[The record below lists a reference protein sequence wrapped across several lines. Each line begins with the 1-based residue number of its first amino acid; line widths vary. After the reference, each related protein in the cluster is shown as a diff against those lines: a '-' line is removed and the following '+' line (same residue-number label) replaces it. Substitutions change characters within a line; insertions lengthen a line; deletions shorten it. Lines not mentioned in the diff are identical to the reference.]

1 MAGYKHTSTNSCR
14 AVRNARL
21 IDLLVANSE
30 TRPDRIAWVERPNQS
45 EVVNITWQQ
54 LSVLTAGMSH
64 HLQAMGVKNGS
75 IVLQWGRNSLEWVLI
90 DLACSSL
97 NAIHAP
103 LDARLS
109 STVAENL
116 AASICPTAV
125 LVDGHVTPLKHS
137 RKIPSYRDLPV
148 GLRLQV
154 TDTRYEA
161 TDGANLL
168 FTSGTTSEP
177 RAVLLSHQS
186 LVSNAISKLDAMP
199 QFATDRR
206 LNLLPFAHAYARTC
220 ELTTWLL
227 SGSSLETVHGT
238 EAFIERLTV
247 AQPTLVNA
255 VPAVYESLMSRWND
269 RMNLSMDFLR
279 CLGGSIR
286 QLASGGAPIS
296 ESTRLRFHRAGLDI
310 YQGYGL
316 TEAGPVVCSNRAATD
331 STPPVLAGVGPP
343 VSNTEVR
350 IDDQGKLWVRGAG
363 VMSGYWQDS
372 FATHSRIVDGWLDTQ
387 DKAEF
392 DRDGQSLRILGRLD
406 DVLVLQNGYKL
417 NPLPIEARVL
427 EQSWV
432 EDCFLFGSGQPYCTL
447 IIKPRCWASKPT
459 IPSVHESL
467 AMLLTEETLRSIG
480 TVVFSD
486 EPWNAANGL
495 CNFKGGKRR
504 RELER
509 FYKHMLKKHGTTEC

>member
-1 MAGYKHTSTNSCR
+1 MAGFKHTSTNSSR
-14 AVRNARL
+14 ALRNARL
-21 IDLLVANSE
+21 VDLLVANRE
-30 TRPDRIAWVERPNQS
+30 QRPNKVAWVERPKQS
-45 EVVNITWQQ
+45 EAVNITWQQ
-54 LSVLTAGMSH
+54 LSGLTASMAH

-97 NAIHAP
+97 KAIHAP

-109 STVAENL
+109 PAVAENL
-116 AASICPTAV
+116 IASICPTAV
-125 LVDGHVTPLKHS
+125 LVDGHVSPLKHS

-154 TDTRYEA
+154 TDTDYEV

-177 RAVLLSHQS
+177 RGVLLSHQN

-199 QFATDRR
+199 QFATDHR

-238 EAFIERLTV
+238 EAFTERLTV

-255 VPAVYESLMSRWND
+255 VPAVYESLVSRWND
-269 RMNLSMDFLR
+269 RMDSPMDLLLY
-279 CLGGSIR
+279 LGGSIR

-296 ESTRLRFHRAGLDI
+296 ENTRLRFHKAGLDI

-316 TEAGPVVCSNRAATD
+316 TEAGPVVCSNRASTD
-331 STPPVLAGVGPP
+331 INPPVLAGVGPP

-387 DKAEF
+387 DKAEL

-427 EQSWV
+427 EQPWI
-432 EDCFLFGSGQPYCTL
+432 EDCFLFGSGQPRCTL
-447 IIKPRCWASKPT
+447 IIKPRCWESKPT
-459 IPSVHESL
+459 IPSVRESL
-467 AMLLTEETLRSIG
+467 AVSLSEDAWRAIG
-480 TVVFSD
+480 NVWFSD

-509 FYKHMLKKHGTTEC
+509 FYNHMLTTHETTQ